1 VVLVTKRQQA
11 LLPDDPPRAAYI
23 HVPFCR
29 HRCGYCNFALV
40 ADRDD
45 LLESYLAAL
54 DRELSWLGGP
64 FEVDTL
70 YLGGGTPSHL
80 PPPLLQQLLE
90 MVLRRFTLA
99 ENYEFSM
106 EVNPADVRQELVDV
120 MEHYRVNRVSL
131 GAQSFS
137 PRKLEI
143 LERDHGA
150 SGTEQA
156 VRLLAKAIPSVSLD
170 LIFAVPGESL
180 EEWNTDL
187 QHAIELAP
195 QHVSTYGLTFEPGTA
210 FERRRKQDE
219 FQQVSEETERL
230 MYETAIERLVAS
242 GMEHYEVSSFAQ
254 SGKRSRHNETYWSGR
269 SFFGV
274 GPGAASYQQGR
285 RVTNLRSTVGYLRRV
300 HAGESP
306 VFEQDELGPEERA
319 RELLVLG
326 LRRLEGVDADQF
338 EQHMGFSLEELAG
351 PALQRLVDLQLL
363 EKTAAGIRLSRE
375 GLLVSDSIWPE
386 LV

>member
-1 VVLVTKRQQA
+1 VSKRQQA

-54 DRELSWLGGP
+54 DLELSWLEGP

-80 PPPLLQQLLE
+80 PPPLLQQLFE
-90 MVLRRFTLA
+90 MVLRRFPLG

-106 EVNPADVRQELVDV
+106 EVNPADVHQELVDV
-120 MEHYRVNRVSL
+120 MEHYGVNRVSL

-137 PRKLEI
+137 ARKLKI
-143 LERDHGA
+143 LERDHDA
-150 SGTEQA
+150 TRIEQA
-156 VRLLAKAIPSVSLD
+156 VGLLADAIPSISLD

-180 EEWNTDL
+180 EEWNADL
-187 QHAIELAP
+187 DHAIQLAP

-210 FERRRKQDE
+210 FERRRQQDE
-219 FQQVSEETERL
+219 FQQVSEETDRR

-242 GMEHYEVSSFAQ
+242 GMEHYEVSSFALQ
-254 SGKRSRHNETYWSGR
+254 GKRSRHNETYWSGR

-306 VFEQDELGPEERA
+306 VVEQDELEPKERA
-319 RELLVLG
+319 REFLVLG
-326 LRRLEGVDADQF
+326 LRRLEGVDEDQF
-338 EQHMGFSLEELAG
+338 ERHSGFSLEELAG
-351 PALQRLVDLQLL
+351 PALRRLVDLQLL
-363 EKTAAGIRLSRE
+363 EKTSRGIRLSRE
-375 GLLVSDSIWPE
+375 GLLISDSIWPE
-386 LV
+386 LL

>member
-1 VVLVTKRQQA
+1 MSKRQQA

-29 HRCGYCNFALV
+29 HRCGYCNFALI

-54 DRELSWLGGP
+54 DRELSWLKGP

-80 PPPLLQQLLE
+80 PPPLLKQLFE
-90 MVLRRFTLA
+90 MVLRRFPLA
-99 ENYEFSM
+99 ENYEFSV
-106 EVNPADVRQELVDV
+106 EVNPADVHQELVDV
-120 MEHYRVNRVSL
+120 MEHYGVNRVSL

-137 PRKLEI
+137 ARKLEI

-150 SGTEQA
+150 TGIERA
-156 VRLLAKAIPSVSLD
+156 VGLLADAIPAISLD

-180 EEWNTDL
+180 EEWNADL
-187 QHAIELAP
+187 DHAIRLAP

-210 FERRRKQDE
+210 FERRRQQDE
-219 FQQVSEETERL
+219 FQLVSEETDRL

-242 GMEHYEVSSFAQ
+242 GMEHYEVSSFARQ
-254 SGKRSRHNETYWSGR
+254 GKRSRHNETYWSGR

-285 RVTNLRSTVGYLRRV
+285 RLTNLRSTVGYLRRMQ
-300 HAGESP
+300 AGESP
-306 VFEQDELGPEERA
+306 VVEQDELGPEERA

-326 LRRLEGVDADQF
+326 LRRLEGVDEEQF
-338 EQHMGFSLEELAG
+338 ERHMGFSPEELAG
-351 PALQRLVDLQLL
+351 PALRRLVDLQLL
-363 EKTAAGIRLSRE
+363 DKTSRGIRLSRE

-386 LV
+386 LL

>member
-1 VVLVTKRQQA
+1 MSKRQQA
-11 LLPDDPPRAAYI
+11 LLPDAPPRAAYI

-54 DRELSWLGGP
+54 DLELSWLEGP

-80 PPPLLQQLLE
+80 SPPLLQQLFE
-90 MVLRRFTLA
+90 MVLRRFPLA
-99 ENYEFSM
+99 ENYEFTV
-106 EVNPADVRQELVDV
+106 EVNPADVHQELVDV
-120 MEHYRVNRVSL
+120 MEHYGVNRVSL

-137 PRKLEI
+137 ARKLEI

-150 SGTEQA
+150 TGIEQA
-156 VRLLAKAIPSVSLD
+156 VGLLADTIPSISLD

-187 QHAIELAP
+187 DHAIQLAP

-210 FERRRKQDE
+210 FERRRQQDE
-219 FQQVSEETERL
+219 FQRVSEETDRL

-242 GMEHYEVSSFAQ
+242 GMEHYEVSSFALQ
-254 SGKRSRHNETYWSGR
+254 GKRSRHNETYWSGR

-306 VFEQDELGPEERA
+306 VVEQDELDPEERA
-319 RELLVLG
+319 REFLVLG
-326 LRRLEGVDADQF
+326 LRRLEGVDEDQF
-338 EQHMGFSLEELAG
+338 ERHNGFSLEELAG
-351 PALQRLVDLQLL
+351 PALRRLVDLQLL
-363 EKTAAGIRLSRE
+363 EKTSRGIRLSRE
-375 GLLVSDSIWPE
+375 GLLISDSIWPE
-386 LV
+386 LL

>member
-1 VVLVTKRQQA
+1 MSKRQQA

-54 DRELSWLGGP
+54 DLELSWLEGP

-80 PPPLLQQLLE
+80 PPPLLQQLFE
-90 MVLRRFTLA
+90 MVLRRFSLG

-106 EVNPADVRQELVDV
+106 EVNPADVHQELVDV
-120 MEHYRVNRVSL
+120 MEHYGVNRVSL

-137 PRKLEI
+137 ARKLKI
-143 LERDHGA
+143 LERDHDA
-150 SGTEQA
+150 TRIEQA
-156 VRLLAKAIPSVSLD
+156 VGLLADAIPSISLD

-180 EEWNTDL
+180 EEWNADL
-187 QHAIELAP
+187 DHAIQLAP

-210 FERRRKQDE
+210 FERRRQQDE
-219 FQQVSEETERL
+219 FQQVSEETDRR

-242 GMEHYEVSSFAQ
+242 GMEHYEVSSFALQ
-254 SGKRSRHNETYWSGR
+254 GKRSRHNETYWSGR

-306 VFEQDELGPEERA
+306 VVEQDELEPKERA
-319 RELLVLG
+319 REFLVLG
-326 LRRLEGVDADQF
+326 LRRLEGVDEDQF
-338 EQHMGFSLEELAG
+338 ERHSGFSLEELAG
-351 PALQRLVDLQLL
+351 PALRRLVDLQLL
-363 EKTAAGIRLSRE
+363 EKTSRGIRLSRE
-375 GLLVSDSIWPE
+375 GLLISDSIWPE
-386 LV
+386 LL

>member
-1 VVLVTKRQQA
+1 VSKRQQA

-54 DRELSWLGGP
+54 DLELSWLEGP

-80 PPPLLQQLLE
+80 PPPLLQQLFE
-90 MVLRRFTLA
+90 MVLRRFSLG

-106 EVNPADVRQELVDV
+106 EVNPADVHQELVDV
-120 MEHYRVNRVSL
+120 MEHYGVNRVSL

-137 PRKLEI
+137 ARKLEI
-143 LERDHGA
+143 LERDHDATGI
-150 SGTEQA
+150 EQA
-156 VRLLAKAIPSVSLD
+156 VGLLADAIPSISLD

-180 EEWNTDL
+180 EEWNADL
-187 QHAIELAP
+187 DHAIQLAP

-210 FERRRKQDE
+210 FERRRQQDE
-219 FQQVSEETERL
+219 FQQVSEETDRR

-242 GMEHYEVSSFAQ
+242 GMEHYEVSSFALQ
-254 SGKRSRHNETYWSGR
+254 GKRSRHNETYWSGR

-306 VFEQDELGPEERA
+306 VIEQDELEPEERA
-319 RELLVLG
+319 REFLVLG
-326 LRRLEGVDADQF
+326 LRRLEGVDEDQF
-338 EQHMGFSLEELAG
+338 ERHSGFSLEELAG
-351 PALQRLVDLQLL
+351 PALRRLVDLQLL
-363 EKTAAGIRLSRE
+363 EKTSRGIRLSRE
-375 GLLVSDSIWPE
+375 GLLISDSIWPE
-386 LV
+386 LL